1 MKRKWLVPG
10 LILITIINLSAL
22 GTLMYNRWGLESKNV
37 SLNDTV
43 SHGCYMKRHLNISD
57 EQVLNLDSSE
67 NIYSTKIESMS
78 RQIKEKRSKLVA
90 ELLKDKSDTTQ
101 IEYILHEIDS
111 LQAVIQRDVVSRLI
125 NEKNILTPEQRG
137 GYFSLVLGKL
147 CYEVDSLTHT
157 QCQQQSNNQS
167 KEIK

>member
-1 MKRKWLVPG
+1 MKKKWLVLG

-22 GTLMYNRWGLESKNV
+22 GALMYNRWRHERTNGV
-37 SLNDTV
+37 SSDTV
-43 SHGCYMKRHLNISD
+43 SHGCYMKRYLNISD

-67 NIYSTKIESMS
+67 NIYRPKIESMS
-78 RQIKEKRSKLVA
+78 RQIKEKRSKLVT
-90 ELLKDKSDTTQ
+90 ELLKNKSDSTQ
-101 IEYILHEIDS
+101 IEDILHEIDS
-111 LQAVIQRDVVSRLI
+111 LQAIIQRDAVNRLI
-125 NEKNILTPEQRG
+125 KEKSVLTPEQRG

-147 CYEVDSLTHT
+147 CYEVDSLTHA